1 MTESGRKC
9 SDWLKSLS
17 AYVEDTETPRHFWLW
32 GGLFTL
38 AAALQRKV
46 WLPFGLEPL
55 YPNLYIMLVAPPG
68 KCRKG
73 ASLGLAKK
81 MLVETNVPVSV
92 DSLTKRALTKEMAQ
106 IAKES
111 IFHWQGKPK
120 VHCSIAIVSKE
131 LASLLAVDP
140 KAMVDCLTDLYDSH
154 DAWKYATSGEGH
166 DFLYGVCV
174 SCFLGTTPGWIS
186 ENLPDLVIGGG
197 LSSRIVI
204 VTGSEKY
211 KRVTVP
217 SVPSESLYSDLLHDL
232 TIISNLVGEFQWGE
246 GAYDLFDQWY
256 QTRIDAY
263 YKEIKDER
271 IHSFIERIHIMVLKA
286 AMALHV
292 SRSSELVLERD
303 DIGRSIEILGDVL
316 VTAGSA
322 FAGYGRSSTSTD
334 VERLIGQIRIAKVV
348 TSRELLQMNYRNTN
362 RTELAEVLGTIEGMG
377 LIRTLGWEE
386 GVATYE
392 WVGTPVGEGKK
403 QNEVS

>member
-1 MTESGRKC
+1 MANGRRC
-9 SDWLKSLS
+9 DDWLKSLS
-17 AYVEDTETPRHFWLW
+17 TYIEDTESPRHFWLW
-32 GGLFTL
+32 GGIFTL
-38 AAALQRKV
+38 AAALQRKT

-68 KCRKG
+68 ICRKG
-73 ASLGLAKK
+73 APLGLAKR
-81 MLVETNVPVSV
+81 MLTETNIPVSV

-140 KAMVDCLTDLYDSH
+140 KPMVECLTDLFDSH

-174 SCFLGTTPGWIS
+174 SCFIGTTPGWIS
-186 ENLPDLVIGGG
+186 DNLPDLVIGGG

-204 VTGSEKY
+204 VTGREKY

-217 SVPSESLYSDLLHDL
+217 DTPSESLYTDLLHDL
-232 TIISNLVGEFQWGE
+232 TIISNLIGEFTGGE
-246 GAYDLFDQWY
+246 GAYDVFDRWY
-256 QTRIDAY
+256 QKKIDEY

-271 IHSFIERIHIMVLKA
+271 IHSFIERIHIMVLKT

-292 SRSSELVLERD
+292 SYSNDLVLGCD
-303 DIGRSIEILGDVL
+303 DIGRSIDILG
-316 VTAGSA
+316 
-322 FAGYGRSSTSTD
+322 F
-334 VERLIGQIRIAKVV
+334 
-348 TSRELLQMNYRNTN
+348 LLR
-362 RTELAEVLGTIEGMG
+362 RFIKS
-377 LIRTLGWEE
+377 I
-386 GVATYE
+386 
-392 WVGTPVGEGKK
+392 
-403 QNEVS
+403 